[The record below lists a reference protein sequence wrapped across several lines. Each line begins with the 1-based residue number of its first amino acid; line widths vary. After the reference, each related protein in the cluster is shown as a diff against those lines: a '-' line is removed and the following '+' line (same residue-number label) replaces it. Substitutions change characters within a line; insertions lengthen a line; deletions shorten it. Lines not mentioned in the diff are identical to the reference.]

1 MPDTERLPPTRESAA
16 PPVANGGAA
25 TGPDLLARLRHD
37 IVTNAFPPVAKLKF
51 ADLTARYGVGVGTL
65 REALS
70 HLVSE
75 GFVTLDVGRGSGVAP
90 VSLEDRDDVVS
101 LFTEFETRALADSIR
116 HGDDDWEAGVVASG
130 HRLVLIHAL
139 PWEERMQR
147 HGEWVS
153 RHRDFHGRLVECC
166 RSRWLL
172 RLRAVLFDQLDRY
185 RFLSKMHRGDGMD
198 KGNEHRR
205 IMEHALARDAE
216 GACRLMEQHIRETA
230 DNVRRHL
237 SADPD

>member
-1 MPDTERLPPTRESAA
+1 MPDTDPSPPIPDPAEA
-16 PPVANGGAA
+16 PLAPGGGV

-37 IVTNAFPPVAKLKF
+37 IVTNAFAPVAKLKF

-75 GFVTLDVGRGSGVAP
+75 GFVTLDVGRGYRVAP
-90 VSLEDRDDVVS
+90 VSLADLDDVVS
-101 LFTEFETRALADSIR
+101 LYAEFETRALADSIR
-116 HGDDDWEAGVVASG
+116 HGDDDWEARVVASG

-139 PWEERMQR
+139 PWEERMKR

-185 RFLSKMHRGDGMD
+185 RFLSKMHRSDGMD

-205 IMEHALARDAE
+205 IMEHALARDVD

-230 DNVRRHL
+230 GNVRRHL
-237 SADPD
+237 AADPG